1 MTRRRTRT
9 LVVGAVAAVA
19 LLTNL
24 GTGTALAQQVT
35 GLTAEQH
42 QGFATLAWNAVDG
55 ATDYQ
60 VERTPVDENDQATG
74 SSVIVGVWQPIRT
87 VTPDEPRFADAGFD
101 LGGRYQWRVRARLGS
116 SNPQDW
122 SEPVFGTTLPRFG
135 SGAPWFGIAPGAD
148 LRTGWESSPVAAY
161 TTHEEELAYTQ
172 AIDDLSDRVR
182 VVQIGQTNPVASD
195 PDGREINMFVIGGRP
210 DPAIPGEV
218 TTYDTAAEISDN
230 PTQLF
235 YCNVHG
241 NEPQGRESCLIFAR
255 MLAFTSDPHILE
267 ILAETTVLIIPSS
280 NPNGRAANTRGN
292 ETGQDLNRDHLNIEQ
307 PETKALARV
316 FRDYTPAVGV
326 DLHEGDS
333 EDLPVLSSRHLNVRE
348 QLFSEMKNGLVEGW
362 MYDGGAETGWWVG
375 PYSNGGDS
383 HEGIL
388 RNTLGLK
395 NGASMLAES
404 RASPGSTR
412 PNFGSSNGLPNRY
425 RKSYASLWQEHH
437 VLEYYWER
445 RNEVHAAIADQIS
458 RNVANEGPVVLRGSY
473 PWPLFPAFPPH
484 PLPNTDSPQPSRII
498 DPAPCGYFLTNEQY
512 TADRF
517 GGSLEL
523 RLGIHGVAV
532 DDRPAGHV
540 VRLAQPLR
548 GLIPMMFDE
557 ASASP
562 SPIVEGDRLFECPH
576 AAVAP
581 ESLAAA
587 TPEETETTLALT
599 VANEAAEPDQ
609 DLNWTIT
616 EAATDC
622 SEPSDLGWVSTDPAA
637 GTTGS
642 SSTTT
647 VDVTF
652 SAAGLDAKDTQTGL
666 LCLTTN
672 DVGAPVIPVPIT
684 LEVRYPFGGFQS
696 PVGDGLNDRKAGA
709 NVPLVFSLGGD
720 RGLGI
725 LASGSPSSQQVDC
738 TTLDPLGGSTPTATP
753 GNSGLTYEAGTYQ
766 YNWKTVK
773 AWSGTCRALT
783 LALDDGSEHVAYFRF
798 R

>member
-1 MTRRRTRT
+1 MTRRTRT
-9 LVVGAVAAVA
+9 LLVGALVVTA
-19 LLTNL
+19 LLTV
-24 GTGTALAQQVT
+24 GTSPALAQQVT

-42 QGFATLAWNAVDG
+42 QGYATLSWDAVPD
-55 ATDYQ
+55 ATDYEI
-60 VERTPVDENDQATG
+60 ERTPVDASDQPTG
-74 SSVIVGVWQPIRT
+74 DSVIVGLWQPIRT

-101 LGGRYQWRVRARLGS
+101 LGARYQWRVRARLGS

-122 SEPVFGTTLPRFG
+122 SEPVAGTTLPRFG

-148 LRTGWESSPVAAY
+148 LRTGWEQSPVAAY
-161 TTHEEELAYTQ
+161 TTHEEELAYT
-172 AIDDLSDRVR
+172 AAVDALSDRVR
-182 VVQIGQTNPVASD
+182 VVHIGQTNPVSSD

-210 DPAIPGEV
+210 DPADPGDV
-218 TTYDTAAEISDN
+218 TTYPTAAEISDN
-230 PTQLF
+230 PALLF

-241 NEPQGRESCLIFAR
+241 NEPQGRESCLILAR
-255 MLAFTSDPHILE
+255 MLAFTTDPHILE

-316 FRDYTPAVGV
+316 FRDYTPEVGI

-333 EDLPVLSSRHLNVRE
+333 EDLPILSSRHLNVPE
-348 QLFSEMKNGLVEGW
+348 PLFNEAKSGLVEGW
-362 MYDGGAETGWWVG
+362 MYDGAAESGWWAG
-375 PYSNGGDS
+375 PYNNGGDS

-395 NGASMLAES
+395 NGVSMLAEN
-404 RASPGSTR
+404 RASPGNTR
-412 PNFGSSNGLPNRY
+412 PNFGSANGLPNRY
-425 RKSYASLWQEHH
+425 RKSYGSLWEEHH

-445 RNEVHAAIADQIS
+445 RDEVHAAVEAAKTA
-458 RNVANEGPVVLRGSY
+458 NVANEGPVVLRGSY

-484 PLPNTDSPQPSRII
+484 GLPNTDAPLPSRII
-498 DPAPCGYFLTNEQY
+498 DPAPCGYFLTHEQY

-532 DDRPAGHV
+532 DDRPAGQV
-540 VRLAQPLR
+540 IRLSQPLR
-548 GLIPMMFDE
+548 GLIPMMFDA
-557 ASASP
+557 ASADP

-576 AAVAP
+576 ATAAP
-581 ESLAAA
+581 ESLSAA
-587 TPEETETTLALT
+587 TPEDTETTLSLT

-616 EAATDC
+616 EAAEDC
-622 SEPSDLGWVSTDPAA
+622 SEPSDLGWVSVAPPS
-637 GTTGS
+637 GTTASGS
-642 SSTTT
+642 SST
-647 VDVTF
+647 VQVTL
-652 SAAGLDAKDTQTGL
+652 SAAGIEAKDTQTGL
-666 LCLTTN
+666 LCITTN
-672 DVGAPVIPVPIT
+672 DAGAPLIEVPLT
-684 LEVRYPFGGFQS
+684 LKVLYPFGGFQS
-696 PVGDGLNDRKAGA
+696 PVGTGLNEVRAGA
-709 NVPLVFSLGGD
+709 NVPLKFELGGD

-725 LASGSPSSQQVDC
+725 LAAGSPSSQRVDC
-738 TTLDPLGGSTPTATP
+738 STLEPLGGSTPATTP

-766 YNWKTVK
+766 FNWKTSK

-798 R
+798 S